1 MDNYLITKAKPSY
14 ITSVDTFQT
23 LGEEIANAI
32 SHGFTA
38 LASIAGL
45 VLMIV
50 FASLNN
56 KSALTIVSVSIFGAS
71 LILLYLTSCLYHA
84 LGQNKAKA
92 VFQILDHC
100 MIYVLI
106 SGTYTPVCLLLIGG
120 WIGWTVWGINIA
132 CAITGIVLN
141 AISLEKFD
149 KISQVLYLIM
159 GWSIICITGQAIK
172 LIPVEG
178 LAIILLGGVF
188 YTAGTIF
195 YRMKNHKYA
204 HFIWHLFVMLGSL
217 PHFYLVF
224 HYCCLS

>member
-1 MDNYLITKAKPSY
+1 MNTTANQPIKAAY
-14 ITSVDTFQT
+14 ITTVDTFQT
-23 LGEEIANAI
+23 LGEEIANSI
-32 SHGFTA
+32 SHGVTA

-50 FASLNN
+50 FAAING
-56 KSALTIVSVSIFGAS
+56 KSPITIVSVSIFGAS
-71 LILLYLTSCLYHA
+71 LFLLYLTSCLYHA
-84 LGQNKAKA
+84 LAQNKGKK

-106 SGTYTPVCLLLIGG
+106 TGTYTPVCLILIGG
-120 WIGWTVWGINIA
+120 WIGWTVWGINVA
-132 CAITGIVLN
+132 CAVIGITLN
-141 AISLEKFD
+141 AISLKKFD

-159 GWSIICITGQAIK
+159 GWSIICTAGVAIK
-172 LIPVEG
+172 LIPIGG
-178 LAIILLGGVF
+178 LAVILLGGVF
-188 YTAGTIF
+188 YTVGTIF

-217 PHFYLVF
+217 PHFYLVL